1 MTDTPQRG
9 GGTRIS
15 GGGTVAA
22 AMGIMSVAAYG
33 FTILAARILGTQ
45 PYGAFAALMGLLLVV
60 NVLSLGLQATAARRI
75 SASPGH
81 AAEVERVILRV
92 SYRAG
97 LALTVLC
104 LVLSPLIDVVLRLD
118 SLPTAM
124 LVGLAAL
131 PLTVMGGQAGILQ
144 GERRWRPLAAIYL
157 ASGLGRLVVGVAL
170 IAWHPTEF
178 AAMLGVAIGAYVP
191 VVIGWWALHRRNTDD
206 RPVATESFDGGVIIE
221 AVHNSHAL
229 LAFFALSNIDV
240 IMARAVLDGHQA
252 GLYAAG
258 LIMVKAVLFLPQFVV
273 VIAFP
278 GMASSK
284 ERNAHLPAL
293 AAIAGLG
300 LAATAVAALLPGFAL
315 SFVGGQAYE
324 EIRGY
329 IWAFAAV
336 GTVLSMLQLMVYEGV
351 ARQLRSAVAVLWTAS
366 LILAGC
372 ALLVSTQLQLL
383 ATVAVVDVAAL
394 VVLAVFTARRRHRS
408 DGQPL
413 EDPPGDVSET
423 RHDHA

>member
-1 MTDTPQRG
+1 MTDTPHPG
-9 GGTRIS
+9 GGTRVSS
-15 GGGTVAA
+15 GGSVAA
-22 AMGIMSVAAYG
+22 AMGVMSVAAYG
-33 FTILAARILGTQ
+33 FTIIAARILGAQ
-45 PYGAFAALMGLLLVV
+45 SYGAFAALMGLLLVV

-81 AAEVERVILRV
+81 AEEVEGVIMRV

-104 LVLSPLIDVVLRLD
+104 FALSPLIDVVLRLD
-118 SLPTAM
+118 SIPTAM

-144 GERRWRPLAAIYL
+144 GERRWRPLAAVYL
-157 ASGLGRLVVGVAL
+157 SAGLGRLCVGAAM
-170 IAWHPTEF
+170 IAWRPTEF
-178 AAMLGVAIGAYVP
+178 AAILGVAIGAYVP
-191 VVIGWWALHRRNTDD
+191 VVIGWWALHRRNTAD
-206 RPVATESFDGGVIIE
+206 RPVTTESFGGGVIIE

-278 GMASSK
+278 RMASSK

-300 LAATAVAALLPGFAL
+300 LAATAGAALLPGFAL
-315 SFVGGQAYE
+315 SFVGGQSYD

-336 GTVLSMLQLMVYEGV
+336 GTVLSMLQLMVYEVV
-351 ARQLRSAVAVLWTAS
+351 ARQLRSAVAVLWAAS
-366 LILAGC
+366 GILAGC

-383 ATVAVVDVAAL
+383 ATVAAVDVAAL
-394 VVLAVFTARRRHRS
+394 GVLAVSTARRRHRS
-408 DGQPL
+408 DGQPP
-413 EDPPGDVSET
+413 EDPPGDVSEP